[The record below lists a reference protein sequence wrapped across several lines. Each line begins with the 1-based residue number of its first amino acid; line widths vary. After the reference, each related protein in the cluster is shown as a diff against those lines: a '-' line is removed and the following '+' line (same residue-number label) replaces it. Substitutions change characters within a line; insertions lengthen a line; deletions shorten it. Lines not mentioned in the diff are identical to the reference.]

1 MEEKKVTREL
11 LFKNVIK
18 LGLTRREQEVIS
30 LRYGLVDGTFLSM
43 DEVALEKGITREEVN
58 RIEKKALLILRNG
71 DNIHKLRQM
80 MENENR
86 SDEISARRSRRNIY
100 TYYGEYSE
108 ELVDTAISLLT
119 DEQKALIERR
129 YGSDL
134 KNPEFNEMRNKDLKV
149 LNNEV
154 FGRID
159 ELLVEISSS
168 VDEEINDNDTEEKGT
183 AMSKRIKKDGK
194 KNENRSD

>member
-58 RIEKKALLILRNG
+58 RIEKKTLLRLRNG